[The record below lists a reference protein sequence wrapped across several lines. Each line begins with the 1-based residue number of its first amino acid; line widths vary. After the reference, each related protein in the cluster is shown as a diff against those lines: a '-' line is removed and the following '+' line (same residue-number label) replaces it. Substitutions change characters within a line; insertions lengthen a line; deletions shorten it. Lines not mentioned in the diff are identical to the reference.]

1 MDLDHEAC
9 YRAICSRD
17 ARFDGRFFVAVLSTG
32 IYCRPVCPA
41 RTPARVN
48 VAFFP
53 TAAAAQA
60 GGFRPCLRCRPETA
74 PELAA
79 WRGTSNTVARAL
91 SLIELGAMDED
102 GAAVE
107 IVAQRL
113 GVGARQLRRLFR
125 LHLGASPVAVA
136 QTRRVLLAKQLIHET
151 SLPMADVA
159 LAAGFQSIRRFNE
172 VFLHLFGCPPRDLR
186 RAGHAEVAPGP
197 MGEVCFLL
205 RYRPPYDWPSV
216 LSFLRA
222 RAIDGI
228 EIVRDQSYARTI
240 DLDGLH
246 GTVLVEPTGRD
257 ALRATVRVPRLSVL
271 PTIIGRLR
279 RVFDLAADPLTIGT
293 QLAEDPVL
301 APLVAARPGLRVP
314 GAWDGFELAV
324 RAVLGQQI
332 TVSAGVALAR
342 RLVTTC
348 GDPLLAPAGAG
359 LTHVFPHA
367 ARVAAAD
374 LSSLGM
380 PRSRAAALSALA
392 AAVVADPHLFGPR
405 RSLEDAIARLRRLP
419 GIGEWTAQYIAL
431 REMREPDAFPAA
443 DVGLMRALGRAEG
456 RRLTPAALLD
466 RAERWRPWRAYAA
479 QHLWASES
487 RGSGIEDAA

>member
-1 MDLDHEAC
+1 
-9 YRAICSRD
+9 
-17 ARFDGRFFVAVLSTG
+17 
-32 IYCRPVCPA
+32 
-41 RTPARVN
+41 
-48 VAFFP
+48 
-53 TAAAAQA
+53 
-60 GGFRPCLRCRPETA
+60 
-74 PELAA
+74 
-79 WRGTSNTVARAL
+79 
-91 SLIELGAMDED
+91 
-102 GAAVE
+102 
-107 IVAQRL
+107 
-113 GVGARQLRRLFR
+113 
-125 LHLGASPVAVA
+125 
-136 QTRRVLLAKQLIHET
+136 
-151 SLPMADVA
+151 
-159 LAAGFQSIRRFNE
+159 
-172 VFLHLFGCPPRDLR
+172 
-186 RAGHAEVAPGP
+186 
-197 MGEVCFLL
+197 
-205 RYRPPYDWPSV
+205 
-216 LSFLRA
+216 
-222 RAIDGI
+222 
-228 EIVRDQSYARTI
+228 
-240 DLDGLH
+240 
-246 GTVLVEPTGRD
+246 
-257 ALRATVRVPRLSVL
+257 
-271 PTIIGRLR
+271 
-279 RVFDLAADPLTIGT
+279 
-293 QLAEDPVL
+293 
-301 APLVAARPGLRVP
+301 
-314 GAWDGFELAV
+314 
-324 RAVLGQQI
+324 
-332 TVSAGVALAR
+332 LAR